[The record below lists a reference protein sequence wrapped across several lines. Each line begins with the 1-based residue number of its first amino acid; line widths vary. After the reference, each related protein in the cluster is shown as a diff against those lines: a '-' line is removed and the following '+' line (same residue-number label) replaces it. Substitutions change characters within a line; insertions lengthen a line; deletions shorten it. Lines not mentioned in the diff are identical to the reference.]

1 MKRMDSRVLSW
12 QTMFQP
18 GGPKPY
24 PNIQPGCHEDLI
36 LADSLV
42 RLKLIIIINNV
53 LSKKNVLYNH
63 TYTLISFSNF
73 DYGAGL
79 SWFS

>member
-1 MKRMDSRVLSW
+1 MKRMNSRVLSW

-36 LADSLV
+36 LAASLV
-42 RLKLIIIINNV
+42 KLKLILAKHLFLIAYSRTEQNMRNAPNNS
-53 LSKKNVLYNH
+53 LR
-63 TYTLISFSNF
+63 I
-73 DYGAGL
+73 A
-79 SWFS
+79 